1 MKRATTRAAL
11 LAGSPDEV
19 EAAFYEALQAADL
32 ERLMACWADDD
43 DVFCV
48 HPGGGARVLGIQ
60 SIREMF
66 VGMLERGGLNVKP
79 GEVVRMDSHGSAV
92 HNVVEHVVVT
102 LPDGPREALV
112 YATNVYMKLPQGWRI
127 VAHHASAAAPGERGA
142 PPPRAHVL
150 H

>member
-1 MKRATTRAAL
+1 
-11 LAGSPDEV
+11 
-19 EAAFYEALQAADL
+19 
-32 ERLMACWADDD
+32 
-43 DVFCV
+43 
-48 HPGGGARVLGIQ
+48 
-60 SIREMF
+60 MF
-66 VGMLERGGLNVKP
+66 AGMLERGGLNVKP

-92 HNVVEHVVVT
+92 HNVVEHVVVN
-102 LPDGPREALV
+102 LPDGAREALV